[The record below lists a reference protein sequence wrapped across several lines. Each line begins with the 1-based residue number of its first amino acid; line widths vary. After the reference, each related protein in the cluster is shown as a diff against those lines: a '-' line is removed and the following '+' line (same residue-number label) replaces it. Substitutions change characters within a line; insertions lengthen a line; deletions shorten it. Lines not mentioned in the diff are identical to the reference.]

1 VQTGAIDLPHPA
13 PSAAGQ
19 IRTLVLHRAS
29 VRDGLPTSRA
39 PPNLPAGL
47 LLPLMRT
54 PHHCPATAAVA
65 ALVAMVSVSAG
76 GAAQAQCRA
85 LMPIGGSGVPTVE
98 KRISP
103 DRLVGR
109 TNWNTDFA
117 VDRDFR
123 SYRVNF
129 QSVST
134 GRGTFPLA
142 VFLRFTDGSHLQV
155 VNQNLTLD
163 PQQQRRLGPFPAVA
177 GKRTNKVNVR
187 VGSSTMPGSTGFSYR
202 VSVEGCN

>member
-1 VQTGAIDLPHPA
+1 MPA
-13 PSAAGQ
+13 SLQRPGSAA
-19 IRTLVLHRAS
+19 VHA
-29 VRDGLPTSRA
+29 V
-39 PPNLPAGL
+39 
-47 LLPLMRT
+47 M
-54 PHHCPATAAVA
+54 AAV
-65 ALVAMVSVSAG
+65 LLGAG

-85 LMPIGGSGVPTVE
+85 LMPIGGGGVATVE

-129 QSVST
+129 RSVST
-134 GRGTFPLA
+134 GRGIFPLA

-163 PQQQRRLGPFPAVA
+163 PQQQRRLGPFAAVP
-177 GKRTNKVNVR
+177 GKRTSKVNVR
-187 VGSSTMPGSTGFSYR
+187 VGSSSMPGSTGFSYSI
-202 VSVEGCN
+202 SVEGCD

>member
-1 VQTGAIDLPHPA
+1 
-13 PSAAGQ
+13 
-19 IRTLVLHRAS
+19 
-29 VRDGLPTSRA
+29 
-39 PPNLPAGL
+39 
-47 LLPLMRT
+47 
-54 PHHCPATAAVA
+54 
-65 ALVAMVSVSAG
+65 
-76 GAAQAQCRA
+76 
-85 LMPIGGSGVPTVE
+85 MPIGGGGEPVVE

-117 VDRDFR
+117 VDRSFS

-142 VFLRFTDGSHLQV
+142 VFLRFTDGSNLQL
-155 VNQNLTLD
+155 VNDNLTLD
-163 PQQQRRLGPFPAVA
+163 PQQQRRLGPFPTVP
-177 GKRTNKVNVR
+177 GKRASKVNVR
-187 VGSSTMPGSTGFSYR
+187 VGSSAMPGSTGFSYR